1 MDHSKPANRLL
12 AGLRALIIVLL
23 YAFGPFASSGSD
35 DNVAQRIDRV
45 ESANSRGGQGLD
57 ALTLEQVMHQLHV
70 PGMSIAVINNFTIE
84 WAKGYGVADVQS
96 GRPVQPDT
104 RFQAASISKAV
115 TAMAAL
121 RLVQEGRISL
131 DSDVNTILKSWRVP
145 ESEFTRQQ
153 RVTPRSLFS
162 HTSGAADGFGFPG
175 YSPGA
180 PLPTVVQIL
189 NGLPPCNTGPVLFAR
204 PPYQAYQ
211 YSGGGIMIM
220 QLLLTDLLG
229 QPFDAIMHRMVLSPL
244 GMSNSSFA
252 QPPSEADTGKFAY
265 AHDEEGRRMGAPW
278 HVFPEQAAAG
288 LWTTP
293 SDLARFVIEIQRAV
307 RGPAGDLLT
316 QATAREMV
324 SPVGVGPNS
333 VGLRLM
339 NKGDGWYF
347 YHGGNNTGFDALVV
361 GHVRK
366 GYGVVIMTNAQ
377 GSGYKLIE
385 EIQARVAAVYH
396 WDGFEQ

>member
-1 MDHSKPANRLL
+1 VKRREPANRLC
-12 AGLRALIIVLL
+12 AALLFFL
-23 YAFGPFASSGSD
+23 CACKPFAASVSD
-35 DNVAQRIDRV
+35 DTVGQRIAKIEGARNRT
-45 ESANSRGGQGLD
+45 AQGLD
-57 ALTLEQVMHQLHV
+57 ALPLEQVMHRLHV
-70 PGMSIAVINNFTIE
+70 PGMSIAVINNFGIE
-84 WAKGYGVADVQS
+84 WARAYGVADVKS
-96 GRPVQPDT
+96 ERLVKVDT

-121 RLVQEGRISL
+121 RMVQQGEMSL
-131 DSDVNTILKSWRVP
+131 DSDVNTLLKSWKVP
-145 ESEFTRQQ
+145 KSEFTREQP
-153 RVTPRSLFS
+153 VTPRSLFS

-175 YSPGA
+175 YPPNA
-180 PLPTVVQIL
+180 KLPSVVQIL
-189 NGLPPCNTGPVLFAR
+189 EGRPPANTGPVLFAR
-204 PPYQAYQ
+204 PPYRAYQ

-220 QLLLTDLLG
+220 QLLMTDQLG
-229 QPFDAIMHRMVLSPL
+229 EPFDAIMQRLVVSPL
-244 GMSNSSFA
+244 GMSNSSFE
-252 QPPSEADTGKFAY
+252 QPPSEKDIDKLAY
-265 AHDEEGRRMGAPW
+265 AHDEDGKRMEAPW
-278 HVFPEQAAAG
+278 HIFPEQAAAG
-288 LWTTP
+288 LWTTA

-307 RGPAGDLLT
+307 RGPAGEVLT

-324 SPVGVGPNS
+324 APVGVGPNS

-361 GHVRK
+361 GHLRK

-385 EIQARVAAVYH
+385 EVQARVAATYH